1 MALSVGAETARDSTV
16 QSTRTNFSFLFVPGS
31 VQAVV
36 FIVGGDSTQPTN
48 KTISFHISSF
58 TRKETDMPTFE
69 EAKTK
74 AEARAAILQAIKEEL
89 VERLELE
96 IRPED
101 IDDDTFLFGGG
112 LSLDSIDSMEIIIGM
127 QSRFDVMIPEGETA
141 PLRTINTLADFVQ
154 AEQA

>member
-1 MALSVGAETARDSTV
+1 ML
-16 QSTRTNFSFLFVPGS
+16 
-31 VQAVV
+31 
-36 FIVGGDSTQPTN
+36 
-48 KTISFHISSF
+48 
-58 TRKETDMPTFE
+58 TFE
-69 EAKTK
+69 DAKTK
-74 AEARAAILQAIKEEL
+74 AQARAAILQAIKEEL